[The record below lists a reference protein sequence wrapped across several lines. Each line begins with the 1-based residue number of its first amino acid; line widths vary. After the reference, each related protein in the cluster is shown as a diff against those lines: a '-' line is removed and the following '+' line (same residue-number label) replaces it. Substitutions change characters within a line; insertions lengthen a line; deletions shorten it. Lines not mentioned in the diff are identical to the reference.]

1 MLTAS
6 WTLFSFNAETL
17 ISRWLEVKREIVLH
31 CVGRVLAMMF
41 SSSDCTQIYLVISS
55 TSTSGFGGFLW
66 QFLYYVLQ
74 LCRLGGCVTI
84 FSLVIIYLSL
94 KTWGLSEF
102 KTTLSSYLPVLATM
116 VAVMCVCFLEWSP
129 PPHPLVNSVASPPD
143 DPRVKSAWSLH
154 VLNVHRWVLAEYS
167 GFFPQPR
174 NMTIRLTGLSKY
186 TEVGVCACVC
196 VYGCMFSV
204 ACDGLATCSV

>member
-1 MLTAS
+1 M
-6 WTLFSFNAETL
+6 
-17 ISRWLEVKREIVLH
+17 LH

-116 VAVMCVCFLEWSP
+116 VAVMCVCFLE
-129 PPHPLVNSVASPPD
+129 
-143 DPRVKSAWSLH
+143 
-154 VLNVHRWVLAEYS
+154 
-167 GFFPQPR
+167 
-174 NMTIRLTGLSKY
+174 
-186 TEVGVCACVC
+186 
-196 VYGCMFSV
+196 
-204 ACDGLATCSV
+204 